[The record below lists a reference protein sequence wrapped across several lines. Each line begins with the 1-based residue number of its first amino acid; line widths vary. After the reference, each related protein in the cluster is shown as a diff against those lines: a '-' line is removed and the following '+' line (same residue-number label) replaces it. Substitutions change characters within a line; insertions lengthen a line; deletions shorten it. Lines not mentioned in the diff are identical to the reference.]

1 MAPIDGRDIVQQLFI
16 LLMLLQ
22 QILLYPLLNLEA
34 EPPAPAPPAP
44 KPRRKHTVFGFRNIF
59 KVWPVSL

>member
-16 LLMLLQ
+16 LLILLQ

-34 EPPAPAPPAP
+34 EPPPAPAPAPPALTNEE
-44 KPRRKHTVFGFRNIF
+44 KK
-59 KVWPVSL
+59 